1 MSDTNQWEKLN
12 LQYSALKPEPH
23 IYEASCLAYRG
34 LAIDRHNQSILVT
47 GEPGIG
53 KTETVKLVLS
63 HLANMRSTNPL
74 TDLCL
79 DIGEAKIVEKV
90 DMSNPIWEAFGN
102 TKTLRND
109 NSSHFGRL
117 IQLYF
122 ERQGSQN
129 TAETGA
135 SAPIC
140 ILKGSKCDTYFLEKS
155 RVVSKGQNERNYQE
169 ISSFRYLMEQHS
181 DLDLSS
187 TKKEW
192 EQTKHSLSLF
202 GISNEKLH
210 TLMQALVTLLL
221 GFGWITSR
229 LPNRS
234 FASHKSP
241 YSTHSHGSR
250 RRSCSGPPISFVI
263 GWQCDSRDSSGNSD
277 CDTLSIVPSACDI
290 WDDWGSSCKG
300 AN

>member
-1 MSDTNQWEKLN
+1 M
-12 LQYSALKPEPH
+12 
-23 IYEASCLAYRG
+23 
-34 LAIDRHNQSILVT
+34 
-47 GEPGIG
+47 G

-90 DMSNPIWEAFGN
+90 DMSNPILEAFGN

-129 TAETGA
+129 TAEMGA
-135 SAPIC
+135 SAPTC
-140 ILKGSKCDTYFLEKS
+140 ILKWSKCDTYFLEKS

-169 ISSFRYLMEQHS
+169 ISFFRYLMEQHS

-192 EQTKHSLSLF
+192 EQTKPSLSLF

-210 TLMQALVTLLL
+210 TLMQALLVTLLL
-221 GFGWITSR
+221 GKLQFYNVNDNTIDLFLKRRIWMDYLPRNYVRNVACQSRGIRPPVHLRQIT
-229 LPNRS
+229 
-234 FASHKSP
+234 
-241 YSTHSHGSR
+241 
-250 RRSCSGPPISFVI
+250 
-263 GWQCDSRDSSGNSD
+263 W
-277 CDTLSIVPSACDI
+277 
-290 WDDWGSSCKG
+290 
-300 AN
+300 